1 MQKLFCINTK
11 NTQKHAH
18 AQPIFR
24 FFFYNYKRNVYEQ
37 LQFYLVK
44 NRNSQITNKN
54 EINEKKGK
62 RTKKRKTNEK
72 KKKCNKDI
80 LSMYE
85 KVYSFNIKYHANVI
99 FLTTF
104 FLFFVIFRNF
114 RYFRYFSFFSLSF
127 VTFRYF
133 RHAE

>member
-54 EINEKKGK
+54 EINEKKENERKKEK
-62 RTKKRKTNEK
+62 RTKKRKNAIKTFLACMK
-72 KKKCNKDI
+72 K
-80 LSMYE
+80 YT
-85 KVYSFNIKYHANVI
+85 
-99 FLTTF
+99 LT
-104 FLFFVIFRNF
+104 L
-114 RYFRYFSFFSLSF
+114 
-127 VTFRYF
+127 
-133 RHAE
+133 

>member
-1 MQKLFCINTK
+1 MK
-11 NTQKHAH
+11 
-18 AQPIFR
+18 
-24 FFFYNYKRNVYEQ
+24 
-37 LQFYLVK
+37 
-44 NRNSQITNKN
+44 
-54 EINEKKGK
+54 
-62 RTKKRKTNEK
+62 K

-80 LSMYE
+80 LNMYK

-114 RYFRYFSFFSLSF
+114 RFFRNFRYHSLSF